1 VAAIGDVSG
10 MALAALS
17 TMEEGQIAVAMMP
30 RSRGR
35 VWLHRYLPAEIAGS
49 SAALAA
55 AALAAGGGLERAV
68 VAAAWAEAIAFYAFV
83 TLREFRRI
91 RSGRRTGGAAILAV
105 RDVVAE
111 FGVAE
116 LADAIV
122 LRPLLMYLFAAE
134 LGGLIAGV
142 IAGKLISD
150 VVFYS
155 LAIPAFELRQR
166 VQR

>member
-1 VAAIGDVSG
+1 
-10 MALAALS
+10 
-17 TMEEGQIAVAMMP
+17 MEEGEIGIATLP
-30 RSRGR
+30 RSRGH
-35 VWLHRYLPAEIAGS
+35 VWLHRYLPAEIAGT

-55 AALAAGGGLERAV
+55 AALTASGGLERAV

-91 RSGRRTGGAAILAV
+91 RPGRRTRGAALLAV

-116 LADAIV
+116 LADTIV
-122 LRPLLMYLFAAE
+122 LRPLLMYLCAAE
-134 LGGLIAGV
+134 LGGVTAGV
-142 IAGKLISD
+142 IAGKLLSD